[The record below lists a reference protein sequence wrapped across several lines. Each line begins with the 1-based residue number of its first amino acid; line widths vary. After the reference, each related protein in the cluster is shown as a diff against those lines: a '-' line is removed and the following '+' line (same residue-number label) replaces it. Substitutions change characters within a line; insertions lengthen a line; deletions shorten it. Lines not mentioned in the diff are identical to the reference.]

1 MDAGIH
7 PKGNQ
12 SPIIQPIGNP
22 SSGMTTENPLNLL
35 PKDVILNIFS
45 YLAMKPTDRERCRL
59 VSKEWK
65 VLIDNAWK
73 NISSTHI
80 GAKDWFEDNIN
91 RDIFEIL
98 KQPCPFFPDKKRK
111 ETDDNYK
118 LLQVPRIISTQES
131 KPYMNWFEYF
141 RSDVGGKAVL
151 HHDIKPDN
159 IFLTRNENE
168 NGEIEATIG
177 DFGFAS
183 MAPRNRPEQTPN
195 SHWKLM
201 NKDPFQDRKEYEF
214 PRILEAVETV
224 EPMPIN
230 YSRSKPRLY
239 DSKTF
244 TRTQEETQDNPVLV
258 GKFAPKEGLRA
269 TKDHQDSNIGVAAL
283 RKFD

>member
-7 PKGNQ
+7 PIGNQ

-45 YLAMKPTDRERCRL
+45 YLATQPTDRERCRL

-73 NISSTHI
+73 NISPTHI
-80 GAKDWFEDNIN
+80 FGAKDLFE
-91 RDIFEIL
+91 
-98 KQPCPFFPDKKRK
+98 QPCPFFPYKKREK
-111 ETDDNYK
+111 TDDNYK

-131 KPYMNWFEYF
+131 KPYENWFEYF

-151 HHDIKPDN
+151 HQDIKPDN
-159 IFLTRNENE
+159 IF
-168 NGEIEATIG
+168 
-177 DFGFAS
+177 
-183 MAPRNRPEQTPN
+183 
-195 SHWKLM
+195 WKLM
-201 NKDPFQDRKEYEF
+201 NKDPFQDRKEKYEF
-214 PRILEAVETV
+214 PRILEAV

-239 DSKTF
+239 NDKTL
-244 TRTQEETQDNPVLV
+244 THTQEKTQNNPALV
-258 GKFAPKEGLRA
+258 GDFAPKEGLRI
-269 TKDHQDSNIGVAAL
+269 TQDHQDLNIGVAAL